1 MDGYNWVLG
10 FYFIPSFDFSSYGLK
25 DWLQIVAAV
34 VGIGGSTYGAWTAF
48 RYSKSQ
54 IAKRL
59 AEYLN
64 DHEKNVDE
72 ARQLVVQHLRNDR
85 PMDRKPEIEIHQRIE
100 SAIKLV
106 ARGHKEDAEREL
118 ERFALVLS
126 HSSEVGRR
134 HADLAKKQAATIF
147 VFTGLIAQKR
157 GETGPA
163 RSAWLKALDHNPQDV
178 EAIRGLGE
186 LALAEGREPE
196 ARKLFEEAQDLA
208 QGKRSGYEQK
218 PKA

>member
-134 HADLAKKQAATIF
+134 HADLAKKQAATILC
-147 VFTGLIAQKR
+147 VYWPDCT
-157 GETGPA
+157 
-163 RSAWLKALDHNPQDV
+163 
-178 EAIRGLGE
+178 
-186 LALAEGREPE
+186 E
-196 ARKLFEEAQDLA
+196 ARRNRTGSKCLA
-208 QGKRSGYEQK
+208 KSSRSQPAGCGGHSRLGRTRFGRRTGT
-218 PKA
+218 